1 MKNDK
6 GIFEITNNE
15 GMICYV
21 DTATEGKK
29 TYGQDWVD
37 ICESTLNGTILKG
50 EIAKYQYRT
59 HEGEPIDEVIYTMDK
74 EEWKE
79 IKKKFAIRNLQ

>member
-1 MKNDK
+1 MSEQE
-6 GIFEITNNE
+6 GIYEIANNE

-37 ICESTLNGTILKG
+37 VCESTLNGTILKG
-50 EIAKYQYRT
+50 EIAKYQLSL
-59 HEGEPIDEVIYTMDK
+59 TM
-74 EEWKE
+74 
-79 IKKKFAIRNLQ
+79 IAILISAYMKK